1 MFRKSKNTINDV
13 YDVHCHILYGVD
25 DGAKDREQSFRML
38 EIAYEEGIRNIILTP
53 HYKRPYDEE
62 EKEIVDRRFGKL
74 QAYAEKKLPG
84 MALYM
89 GNEIFYFDG
98 VAEELEKGNAY
109 TMAGSRYV
117 LLEFLPGTP
126 YSYVKSAVSSM
137 LRHDYIPIIAHIER
151 YECFLKDFD
160 KVWEMKERGA
170 LIQVNAKSVLG
181 EHGRVEKSFC
191 KKLLKNELVDFVGT
205 DAHRDNTRRPEI
217 RACVEY
223 IQKKYGE
230 DYATF
235 IFKINPCKVIQDEEI
250 VEE

>member
-1 MFRKSKNTINDV
+1 MFGKNKNSIENLF
-13 YDVHCHILYGVD
+13 DVHCHILYGVD

-53 HYKRPYDEE
+53 HYKSPYDEE
-62 EKEIVDRRFGKL
+62 EKETIDKRFRKL
-74 QAYAEKKLPG
+74 QAYAQQKLPG
-84 MALYM
+84 MELYM

-117 LLEFLPGTP
+117 LLEFMPGTP
-126 YSYVKSAVSSM
+126 YSYIKSAVSSM

-160 KVWEMKERGA
+160 KVWEITERGA
-170 LIQVNAKSVLG
+170 LVQVNANSVMG
-181 EHGRVEKSFC
+181 GHGRLEKSFC
-191 KKLLKNELVDFVGT
+191 KKLLKAELVDFVAT
-205 DAHRDNTRRPEI
+205 DAHRDNTRKPEI
-217 RACVEY
+217 RECVDY

-230 DYATF
+230 DYARF
-235 IFKINPCKVIQDEEI
+235 IFQINPRKVIQDEEI
-250 VEE
+250 AEE